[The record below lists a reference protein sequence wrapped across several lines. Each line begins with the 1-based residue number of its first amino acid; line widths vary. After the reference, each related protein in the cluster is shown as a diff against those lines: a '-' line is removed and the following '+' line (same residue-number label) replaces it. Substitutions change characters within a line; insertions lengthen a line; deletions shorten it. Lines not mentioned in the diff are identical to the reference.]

1 MANSLKRTQSIFS
14 NKLLA
19 NTLLALMLSAML
31 TPAFA
36 QFGPYPRHILVI
48 TSDALAITGLPAAE
62 PDSPQVDIYS
72 LDAVGNA
79 EEVLSVLLPADEEQA
94 LAMLQQRI
102 AEIGQARLEEDLA
115 NAYKALATAMS
126 YDLDRYPAM
135 IFDEEVVIYG
145 LTDVTQATQI
155 YQDWLRDEQG
165 SAAHE

>member
-1 MANSLKRTQSIFS
+1 MRHVNKQCSGKVNISVVGPAAIKSLEQWNAVKNGVVDIH
-14 NKLLA
+14 
-19 NTLLALMLSAML
+19 
-31 TPAFA
+31 
-36 QFGPYPRHILVI
+36 FGPATYFSGVLPEGDVV
-48 TSDALAITGLPAAE
+48 SLAEI
-62 PDSPQVDIYS
+62 SPGDMRKN
-72 LDAVGNA
+72 G
-79 EEVLSVLLPADEEQA
+79 A